1 MKVAIL
7 GGSFDPIHQGHLE
20 IAKYA
25 LVRLAVDEVWFLPTK
40 KTPLKSRNLTSF
52 HHRCQMI
59 QLTIYP
65 YRKMKLCKDEDRD
78 VECSYTIDTVTYMKK
93 KYPNHQFI
101 WLIGSDQAQ
110 QLASWKDIHT
120 LLQLV
125 RFHVFLRNEDQCTCP
140 FPVSFE
146 RMPLIDV
153 SSTQIR
159 KGMKLHMLADSVRCY
174 IGKHGLYLS
183 DMIQSVMCENRYRHS
198 VSVAELSKE
207 LAISHGVDEH
217 KAYLAGLLHDV
228 CKEWPYEKASIW
240 MQYLNPSLIHHH
252 KNIWHAYI
260 AAQYVKRYYRVRD
273 KQICHAI
280 KNHVQGSTKHKL
292 SMIVYI
298 ADKLDPLR
306 GYDSKPLIDL
316 SKKDLKKGYEEV
328 QKQQAL
334 YLKRRNRI

>member
-25 LVRLAVDEVWFLPTK
+25 LANLSIDEVWFLPTK
-40 KTPLKSRNLTSF
+40 ITPLKNRELTSF
-52 HHRCQMI
+52 YHRCQMI
-59 QLTIYP
+59 QLATYP
-65 YRKMKLCKDEDRD
+65 YRRMKVCKDEDRD
-78 VECSYTIDTVTYMKK
+78 VECSYTIDTVKYMMK
-93 KYPNHQFI
+93 KYPNYQFI

-110 QLASWKDIHT
+110 QLTEWKDIHM
-120 LLQLV
+120 LLQLIE
-125 RFHVFLRNEDQCTCP
+125 FHVFLRKSEECICS

-146 RMPLIDV
+146 RMPLIDI
-153 SSTQIR
+153 SSSQIR
-159 KGMKLHMLADSVRCY
+159 KGMKLHMLSDSVRNY
-174 IGKHGLYLS
+174 IGNHGLYLS
-183 DMIQSVMCENRYRHS
+183 DMIHSVMCEKRYCHS
-198 VSVAELSKE
+198 LSVAKLSKE
-207 LAISHGVDEH
+207 FAILHGIDGN
-217 KAYLAGLLHDV
+217 KAYVAGLLHDV
-228 CKEWPYEKASIW
+228 CKEWPYEKAKIW

-260 AAQYVKRYYRVRD
+260 AAQYVKRYYRIKD

-280 KNHVQGSTKHKL
+280 KNHVQGSTEHKL

-316 SKKDLKKGYEEV
+316 CKKDLKKGYEEV
-328 QKQQAL
+328 QKQQAA
-334 YLKRRNRI
+334 YLKRRN